1 MNKLLENLKEES
13 THAITANGGAT
24 YNTTKNA
31 VADLFALGS
40 AYRQRTDEDCI
51 LLFKK
56 AFAEDSTLAMKCLFY
71 LRDIRGGQGERRYFR
86 VVMRWLAQTYPDFV
100 ERNFNFIP
108 IMGRWDDFYYFVGT
122 PLEKQAFAFMY
133 KQLALDV
140 QSKTPSLLAKWLKSC
155 NTSSAES
162 RKLGE
167 KTRAAFRMTAKQY
180 RKTLSVLRERL
191 NIVERLMSAGHWEL
205 IEWDKIPSR
214 AGFIYRNAFA
224 RHDLEQKYEEFIKS
238 SDTKVN
244 ADTLYPCDVVHQ
256 ALNCCEKMDNLN
268 RITINKYWDNLHDYF
283 QNATFD
289 GIAVVDTSGSMT
301 SGSGILPIDV
311 AISLGIYCAEK
322 CNKNSP
328 FYGHYISFSSIAK
341 LVPVEGVDFVDKVQ
355 RIQDNCIVENTNIQ
369 SVFDLILNT
378 AKKNHLAQKDLPS
391 NVIIISDQNF
401 DKATCEPWW
410 YDRHYDVK
418 YSSDMEAIAQQFI
431 RAGYKCPN
439 LVFWN
444 VNAFND
450 TIPMKMENGITFVS
464 GNSPVA
470 FEMLMFGKTAWDLI
484 IEKLNSDRYKDIH

>member
-13 THAITANGGAT
+13 THAVTANGGAT

-31 VADLFALGS
+31 VADLFALGG
-40 AYRQRTDEDCI
+40 AYRQRTDENCI

-56 AFAEDSTLAMKCLFY
+56 AFAEDPTLAMRCLFY
-71 LRDIRGGQGERRYFR
+71 IRDIRGGQGERRYFR
-86 VVMRWLAQTYPDFV
+86 VVMRWLAQIHPDFV

-108 IMGRWDDFYYFVGT
+108 LMGRWDDFYCLVGT
-122 PLEKQAFAFMY
+122 PLEKKAFAFMR

-155 NTSSAES
+155 NTSSTGS
-162 RKLGE
+162 RRLGE

-191 NIVERLMSAGHWEL
+191 NIVERLMSAGHWDL

-224 RHDLEQKYEEFIKS
+224 RHDMEQKYEEFIRN

-256 ALNCCEKMDNLN
+256 ALNCCENLDGLN
-268 RITINKYWDNLHDYF
+268 RAVINKYWDNLHNYF

-301 SGSGILPIDV
+301 DGSGILPIDV

-341 LVPVEGVDFVDKVQ
+341 LVPVRGVDFVDKVH
-355 RIQDNCIVENTNIQ
+355 RIENNCIIDSTNIQ

-378 AKKNHLAQKDLPS
+378 AKHNHLVQKDLPS
-391 NVIIISDQNF
+391 NVVIITDMQFDQ
-401 DKATCEPWW
+401 ATREDW
-410 YDRHYDVK
+410 YTSYCGVS

-431 RAGYKCPN
+431 QAGYKCPN

-444 VNAFND
+444 VNAAND
-450 TIPMKMENGITFVS
+450 TIPMKMKDGITFVS
-464 GNSPVA
+464 GNSPIT
-470 FEMLMFGKTAWDLI
+470 FEMLLSGKTAWDLI
-484 IEKLNSDRYKDIH
+484 TEKLNSDRYKDIH

>member
-13 THAITANGGAT
+13 THAVTANGGAT

-31 VADLFALGS
+31 VADLFALGG
-40 AYRQRTDEDCI
+40 AYRQRTDKDCI

-56 AFAEDSTLAMKCLFY
+56 AFAEDPTLAMRCLFY
-71 LRDIRGGQGERRYFR
+71 LRDIREGQGERRYFR
-86 VVMRWLAQTYPDFV
+86 VVIRWLAQTHPDFV
-100 ERNFNFIP
+100 KRNLEAFP
-108 IMGRWDDFYYFVGT
+108 LMGRWDDLYSLIGT
-122 PLEKQAFAFMY
+122 PYEKDAFAFMY
-133 KQLALDV
+133 RQLALDI

-155 NTSSAES
+155 NTSSTES

-167 KTRAAFRMTAKQY
+167 KTRTAFRMTAKQY
-180 RKTLSVLRERL
+180 RKTLSVLRERI
-191 NIVERLMSAGHWEL
+191 NIVERLMSANRWDL

-214 AGFIYRNAFA
+214 AGLIYRNAFA
-224 RHDLEQKYEEFIKS
+224 RHDLEQKYEEFVRS
-238 SDTKVN
+238 SETKVN
-244 ADTLYPCDVVHQ
+244 ANTLYPCDVVHQ
-256 ALNCCEKMDNLN
+256 ALNCHEKLDGLN
-268 RITINKYWDNLHDYF
+268 RAVINKYWDNLHDYF

-301 SGSGILPIDV
+301 NGLSIRPIDV

-328 FYGHYISFSSIAK
+328 FYGHYISFSAIAK
-341 LVPVEGVDFVDKVQ
+341 LVPVEGIDFVDKVQ
-355 RIQDNCIVENTNIQ
+355 RIQDNCIIENTNIQ

-378 AKKNHLAQKDLPS
+378 AKKNHLTQKDLPS
-391 NVIIISDQNF
+391 NVVIISDMEF
-401 DKATCEPWW
+401 DEATCED
-410 YDRHYDVK
+410 YYASRCGMR

-444 VNAFND
+444 VNAAND

-464 GNSPVA
+464 GNSPIA
-470 FEMLMFGKTAWDLI
+470 FEMLLSGKTAWDLI
-484 IEKLNSDRYKDIH
+484 LEKLNSDRYKNIH

>member
-13 THAITANGGAT
+13 THAVTANGGAT

-31 VADLFALGS
+31 VADLFALGG

-56 AFAEDSTLAMKCLFY
+56 AFAENPTLAMRCLFY

-86 VVMRWLAQTYPDFV
+86 VVMHWLAQTHPDFV
-100 ERNFNFIP
+100 ERNFESIP
-108 IMGRWDDFYYFVGT
+108 LMGRWDDFYCLIGT
-122 PLEKQAFAFMY
+122 PLEKKAFAFMR

-155 NTSSAES
+155 NTSSTGS
-162 RKLGE
+162 RRLGE
-167 KTRAAFRMTAKQY
+167 KTRAAFHMTAKQY
-180 RKTLSVLRERL
+180 RKTLSVLRERI
-191 NIVERLMSAGHWEL
+191 NIVERLMSANRWDL

-224 RHDLEQKYEEFIKS
+224 RHDMEQKYEEFIRN

-256 ALNCCEKMDNLN
+256 ALNCREGLNGLN
-268 RITINKYWDNLHDYF
+268 RAVINKYWDNLHDYF

-301 SGSGILPIDV
+301 NGLSILPIDV

-355 RIQDNCIVENTNIQ
+355 RIEDNCIIENTNIQ
-369 SVFDLILNT
+369 SVFDLILST
-378 AKKNHLAQKDLPS
+378 AKKNHLVQKDLPS
-391 NVIIISDQNF
+391 NVVIISDMEF
-401 DKATCEPWW
+401 DEATRED
-410 YDRHYDVK
+410 YYARK
-418 YSSDMEAIAQQFI
+418 NNIRYSSDMEAIAWQFK

-444 VNAFND
+444 VNAAND

-464 GNSPVA
+464 GNSPIA
-470 FEMLMFGKTAWDLI
+470 FEMLMSGKTAWDLI
-484 IEKLNSDRYKDIH
+484 TEKLNSDRYKNIH

>member
-1 MNKLLENLKEES
+1 MNKLLENLKEEN
-13 THAITANGGAT
+13 THAVTTNGGAT

-31 VADLFALGS
+31 VADLFALGG

-56 AFAEDSTLAMKCLFY
+56 AFAEDPTLAMRCLFY
-71 LRDIRGGQGERRYFR
+71 IRDIRGGQGERRYFR
-86 VVMRWLAQTYPDFV
+86 VVMHWLAQTHPDFV

-108 IMGRWDDFYYFVGT
+108 LMGRWDDFYCLVGT
-122 PLEKQAFAFMY
+122 PLEKKAFAFMRN
-133 KQLALDV
+133 QLAIDV

-155 NTSSAES
+155 NSSSKETCV
-162 RKLGE
+162 LGE
-167 KTRAAFRMTAKQY
+167 KTRCAFRMTPKQY

-191 NIVERLMSAGHWEL
+191 NIVERLMSSGHWEL

-224 RHDLEQKYEEFIKS
+224 RHDLEQKYEEFIRS

-256 ALNCCEKMDNLN
+256 ALNCYEGIGGLN
-268 RITINKYWDNLHDYF
+268 RVTINKYWDNLHDYF

-355 RIQDNCIVENTNIQ
+355 RIENNCIVENTNIQ

-378 AKKNHLAQKDLPS
+378 AKKNRLAQKDLPN
-391 NVIIISDQNF
+391 NVVIISDQEF
-401 DKATCEPWW
+401 DEATCED
-410 YDRHYDVK
+410 YYARRNNVR
-418 YSSDMEAIAQQFI
+418 YSSDMEVIARQFTQ
-431 RAGYKCPN
+431 AGYKCPN

-444 VNAFND
+444 VNAAND
-450 TIPMKMENGITFVS
+450 TIPMKMKDGITFVS
-464 GNSPVA
+464 GNSPIA
-470 FEMLMFGKTAWDLI
+470 FEMLLSGKTAWDLI